1 MYGSRVDRRAGSAP
15 AGERDQEVLRAFVGW
30 TILTLGMTVALM
42 ARSRNS
48 AQG

>member
-1 MYGSRVDRRAGSAP
+1 MYGSSVDRPVGSSA

-48 AQG
+48 PQG